1 MEAFRSC
8 LRHSRKLALV
18 SQAQECQYM
27 DVVSQALRVRYGLI
41 EETSTLNRDC
51 FHPDSKHLGGCAEQP
66 RVAIMASRGT
76 NFVSGM
82 FASWMIQGIAVPLC
96 PSHPDHEIEYLLRD
110 SDPSVIL
117 CDDAHAERMKHVGAT
132 LSIPVHPV
140 LSGRADSLSADTL
153 LEQSIQGIQ
162 EVDEQDG
169 ALMLYTSGTTG
180 RPKGVVHTHGSLS
193 AQMHSIA
200 KAWEMRP
207 SDRVLHCLPLHHVHG
222 VVNALLT
229 PLFVGGTVEVL
240 PKFSVTDVLQTLE
253 RGGVSIFMGVPTMY
267 SFLAKGMDESY
278 NVKNL
283 QRLRAWI
290 CGSAACPLPLLQTWK
305 HMVGSYPLE
314 RYGMTETGM
323 ILGNPLQEDLRK
335 PGTVGL
341 PFPGMEVD
349 LRNDGELFCRGR
361 QLFRGYWGL
370 PEVTLTSFDHDG
382 WFCTGDTAEE
392 DGDGYISL
400 LGRTSSDIIK
410 SGGYKISALHVESA
424 LLEHP
429 SVDEACVFGVQDADY
444 GEKIV
449 ALLCGLPDSLTDS
462 DLLTWCG
469 GRLAPYQV
477 PTRFLRLDHL
487 PRNAMGKVNKR
498 ALKEKLMHDIS
509 Q

>member
-1 MEAFRSC
+1 
-8 LRHSRKLALV
+8 
-18 SQAQECQYM
+18 M
-27 DVVSQALRVRYGLI
+27 DIVSQALQLRYSLI
-41 EETSTLNRDC
+41 EETSTLNREC
-51 FHPDSKHLGGCAEQP
+51 FQPNSKHLGKCAEQP
-66 RVAIMASRGT
+66 RVAIMVSRGA

-82 FASWMIQGIAVPLC
+82 FASWMIKGIAVPLC

-110 SDPSVIL
+110 SGPSIIL
-117 CDDAHAERMKHVGAT
+117 CDDAYAERMKHIGAT
-132 LSIPVHPV
+132 LSVPVHPV
-140 LSGRADSLSADTL
+140 PSGSSIELSTDTL
-153 LEQSIQGIQ
+153 LEQSIRGIQ
-162 EVDEQDG
+162 KVHEQDG

-193 AQMHSIA
+193 AQMHSVA
-200 KAWEMRP
+200 KAWEMSP

-253 RGGVSIFMGVPTMY
+253 KGSVSIFMGVPTMY
-267 SFLAKGMDESY
+267 SFLAKGMDKSY
-278 NVKNL
+278 NMKNV

-305 HMVGSYPLE
+305 HMAGSYPLE

-323 ILGNPLQEDLRK
+323 ILGNPLQENRRR

-349 LRNDGELFCRGR
+349 IRNDGELFCRGR

-370 PEVTLTSFDHDG
+370 PDVTSASFDHDG
-382 WFCTGDTAEE
+382 WFRTGDTAEM
-392 DGDGYISL
+392 DDDGYTSL

-410 SGGYKISALHVESA
+410 SGGYKISALHIESA

-449 ALLCGLPDSLTDS
+449 AVLCGLPDSLADS
-462 DLLTWCG
+462 DLSTWCG
-469 GRLAPYQV
+469 NRLPPYQV
-477 PTRFLRLDHL
+477 PTRIVRLDHL

-498 ALKEKLMHDIS
+498 SLKEKLHKLFDESI
-509 Q
+509 

>member
-1 MEAFRSC
+1 
-8 LRHSRKLALV
+8 
-18 SQAQECQYM
+18 M
-27 DVVSQALRVRYGLI
+27 DIVSQALQLRYSLI
-41 EETSTLNRDC
+41 EETSTLNREC
-51 FHPDSKHLGGCAEQP
+51 FQPNSKHLGKCAEQP
-66 RVAIMASRGT
+66 RVAIMASRGA

-82 FASWMIQGIAVPLC
+82 FASWMIKGIAVPLC

-110 SDPSVIL
+110 SGPSIIL
-117 CDDAHAERMKHVGAT
+117 CDDAYAERMKHIGAT
-132 LSIPVHPV
+132 LSVPVHPV
-140 LSGRADSLSADTL
+140 PSGSSIELSTDTL
-153 LEQSIQGIQ
+153 LEQSIRGIQ
-162 EVDEQDG
+162 KVHEQDG

-193 AQMHSIA
+193 AQMHSVA
-200 KAWEMRP
+200 KAWEMSP

-253 RGGVSIFMGVPTMY
+253 KGSVSIFMGVPTMY
-267 SFLAKGMDESY
+267 SFLAKGMDKSY
-278 NVKNL
+278 NMKNV

-305 HMVGSYPLE
+305 HMAGSYPLE

-323 ILGNPLQEDLRK
+323 ILGNPLQENRRR

-349 LRNDGELFCRGR
+349 IRNDGELFCRGR

-370 PEVTLTSFDHDG
+370 PDVTSASFDHDG
-382 WFCTGDTAEE
+382 WFRTGDTAEM
-392 DGDGYISL
+392 DDDGYTSL

-410 SGGYKISALHVESA
+410 SGGYKISALHIESA

-449 ALLCGLPDSLTDS
+449 AVLCGLPDSLADS
-462 DLLTWCG
+462 DLSTWCG
-469 GRLAPYQV
+469 NRLPPYQV
-477 PTRFLRLDHL
+477 PTRIVRLDHL

-498 ALKEKLMHDIS
+498 SLKEKLHKLFDESI
-509 Q
+509 